1 MALFI
6 LMVMTFCDV
15 VLRSV
20 FNAPIEAATELTRI
34 LMAILVFSVLPMI
47 SAGKGQIAVD
57 LTDGLFSRLRL
68 SRARDAIV
76 YLASGIMLIWP
87 IQRVWILAE
96 RARDYGDVTEYLSIP
111 VFYVGWFIA
120 ASTAVTAVAMIVT
133 GDSLHLY
140 PPFLVG
146 ALPMTA
152 ALIGFALVLVLVL
165 LRLPIVFAMG
175 LVGTLGFAYER
186 GGSILSER
194 GLKAAMSMV
203 GRQITDTA
211 QDYGLSVIPLFI
223 LMGLFVNKGGLAREL
238 YAVSNAFLGH
248 FKGGIAMATV
258 AACGGFSAICG
269 SSLAT
274 AATMSKVAMPEMR
287 RYRYS
292 DELSTASIAAGG
304 TLGILIPPSVIL
316 VIYGLLTETSIG
328 KLFVAGILPGVLGI
342 LLYLF
347 AVRWTVWR
355 NPESGPAG
363 EKHGWGEK
371 LTALR
376 SVWAVLLLFFLVIG
390 GLYGAF
396 DFHPLN
402 LTFSPTEAA
411 GMGAMGA
418 FLIALS
424 RGGLTLSSTFEVLKE
439 TTYTAAALFSVLIGA
454 QIFSNFINLAGL
466 PEALIGLVT
475 AYDVEP
481 FVVILMILGIYIILG
496 CVFESLSML
505 LLTVPIFFP
514 LVTSLGYDPIWF
526 GIVVVV
532 VTEISLITP
541 PVGLNVFILKGVV
554 GDVSTATIF
563 KGVTPFWIAD
573 IFRLALI
580 VLVPW
585 LVLVLPEHMG
595 AMGH

>member
-1 MALFI
+1 
-6 LMVMTFCDV
+6 
-15 VLRSV
+15 
-20 FNAPIEAATELTRI
+20 
-34 LMAILVFSVLPMI
+34 
-47 SAGKGQIAVD
+47 
-57 LTDGLFSRLRL
+57 
-68 SRARDAIV
+68 
-76 YLASGIMLIWP
+76 
-87 IQRVWILAE
+87 
-96 RARDYGDVTEYLSIP
+96 
-111 VFYVGWFIA
+111 
-120 ASTAVTAVAMIVT
+120 
-133 GDSLHLY
+133 
-140 PPFLVG
+140 
-146 ALPMTA
+146 MTA
-152 ALIGFALVLVLVL
+152 ALIGFVLVLILVLV
-165 LRLPIVFAMG
+165 RLPIVFAMG
-175 LVGTLGFAYER
+175 LVGTLGYAYER
-186 GGSILSER
+186 GGSILDER

-211 QDYGLSVIPLFI
+211 QDYGLSVVPLFI
-223 LMGLFVNKGGLAREL
+223 LMGLFVNKGGMAKEL

-248 FKGGIAMATV
+248 MRGGIAMATV

-287 RYRYS
+287 RYGYS

-328 KLFVAGILPGVLGI
+328 KLFMAGILPGILGI
-342 LLYLF
+342 LFYLF

-355 NPESGPAG
+355 NPNSGPAG
-363 EKHGWGEK
+363 ERAGWGQR
-371 LTALR
+371 LMALK

-396 DFHPLN
+396 DFEPLN

-418 FLIALS
+418 FLIALF
-424 RGGLTLSSTFEVLKE
+424 RGGLSVSSTFEVLKE
-439 TTYTAAALFSVLIGA
+439 TAFTAAALFSVLIGA

-475 AYDVEP
+475 AYDVP
-481 FVVILMILGIYIILG
+481 NFVVILMILGIYIILG

-514 LVTSLGYDPIWF
+514 LVVSLGYDPVWF

-563 KGVTPFWIAD
+563 RGVTPFWIAD

-580 VLVPW
+580 VLIPW
-585 LVLVLPEHMG
+585 IVLVLPEQMG
-595 AMGH
+595 SIGH